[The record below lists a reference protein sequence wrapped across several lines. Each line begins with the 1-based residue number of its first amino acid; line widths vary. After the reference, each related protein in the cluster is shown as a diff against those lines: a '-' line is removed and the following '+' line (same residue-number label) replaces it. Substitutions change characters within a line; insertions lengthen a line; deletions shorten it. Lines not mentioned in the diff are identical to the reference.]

1 MSAFRKKLDDLY
13 GTVLYLD
20 TTKKGNQHILS
31 LNAETVND
39 AYLSNEK
46 VVDEVFSIIT
56 NRYFQTNFSKM
67 GNLMNRLLNVKKNK

>member
-1 MSAFRKKLDDLY
+1 MRLFVKRLDDLY
-13 GTVLYLD
+13 GAVLYFD
-20 TTKKGNQHILS
+20 TAKKGNKHIFS

-56 NRYFQTNFSKM
+56 NRYFQTNFRRWEIC
-67 GNLMNRLLNVKKNK
+67 MNPL